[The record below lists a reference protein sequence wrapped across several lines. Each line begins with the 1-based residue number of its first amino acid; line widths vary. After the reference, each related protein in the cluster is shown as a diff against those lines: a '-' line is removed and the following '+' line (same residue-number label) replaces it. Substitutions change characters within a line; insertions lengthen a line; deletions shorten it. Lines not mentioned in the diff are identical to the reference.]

1 MLETRQLFVPLTRL
15 LTGGDLSE
23 NPGVKIGTVTGIL
36 ILTDPTSGANTTQD
50 GVLSNLSS
58 QADVSTLLA
67 SINSQ
72 GMSTSTLFAQ
82 RVRPEA
88 AEQIKTLLLSMNHT
102 HLLELDES
110 FLGIFPN
117 LEHDCLLLSKAD
129 LSHLSKISLQTFGIS
144 HVIERY
150 VPSGPMDD
158 VKQIVQI
165 MFDLA
170 QNKKL
175 QKLCPAMTISFV
187 EFSELN

>member
-36 ILTDPTSGANTTQD
+36 ILTDPTSSANTTQD

-82 RVRPEA
+82 RGPR
-88 AEQIKTLLLSMNHT
+88 LLS
-102 HLLELDES
+102 
-110 FLGIFPN
+110 
-117 LEHDCLLLSKAD
+117 
-129 LSHLSKISLQTFGIS
+129 
-144 HVIERY
+144 R
-150 VPSGPMDD
+150 
-158 VKQIVQI
+158 
-165 MFDLA
+165 
-170 QNKKL
+170 
-175 QKLCPAMTISFV
+175 
-187 EFSELN
+187 